1 MESNVISMNHKKVV
15 VLAPHTDDGEFGCGG
30 SIARFLEAGSVVY
43 YIAFSTAK
51 KSVPEGLPQ
60 DVLEKEVKE
69 ATKRLGIEPANLII
83 YGFEVRKLNFF
94 RQDVLEELVKLKKEI
109 NPDLVFMPSLNDLH
123 QDHKTVAME
132 GLRAFKQTSIL
143 AYEVPWNNLNF
154 NNQCFVKL
162 ERKHIKQKVY
172 ALDAYNSQ
180 KTRQYASEDFI
191 YSLARTRGV
200 QVSTEY
206 AEAFEVIRWII

>member
-1 MESNVISMNHKKVV
+1 MTKKNILI
-15 VLAPHTDDGEFGCGG
+15 LAPHTDDGEFGCGG
-30 SIARFLEAGSVVY
+30 SIVKFLEQGSNIY

-60 DVLEKEVKE
+60 DILEKEVKE
-69 ATKRLGIEPANLII
+69 ATKRLGIKSENLII
-83 YGFEVRKLNFF
+83 FGFEVRKLNYI
-94 RQDVLEELVKLKKEI
+94 RQDILEELVKLKKELK
-109 NPDLVFMPSLNDLH
+109 PDLVLMPSPNDLH
-123 QDHKTVAME
+123 QDHYTVAME

-143 AYEVPWNNLNF
+143 AYEIPWNNLKF
-154 NNQCFVKL
+154 ENQCFVKL
-162 ERKHIKQKVY
+162 EENHIKQKVY

-180 KTRQYASEDFI
+180 KARNYASENFI
-191 YSLARTRGV
+191 YSLAKTRGV